1 MHRHWAA
8 ARGEMFERDGRED
21 FSLWSLRNSFSLGLQ
36 HIENELETPILSIWD
51 LTLLY
56 TDKLF
61 TWQTVPQ
68 RRACILDNT
77 GKAGGESG
85 AVTYLNPTKWTRP
98 GQEAPQSGATT
109 KCRFHVKVGP
119 PAGSCGPARQR
130 ELPVVHGTQAD
141 FRVCRCRF
149 R

>member
-21 FSLWSLRNSFSLGLQ
+21 FSLWSLGLQ
-36 HIENELETPILSIWD
+36 HIENELETPIFSIWD
-51 LTLLY
+51 LTFLY

-61 TWQTVPQ
+61 TWRTVLPK
-68 RRACILDNT
+68 RACILDNT

-85 AVTYLNPTKWTRP
+85 AVTCLNPTKWAMP
-98 GQEAPQSGATT
+98 AQEAPQSGATT

-119 PAGSCGPARQR
+119 PVGRYGPARQR
-130 ELPVVHGTQAD
+130 ELPVVHGTQLD
-141 FRVCRCRF
+141 C
-149 R
+149 